1 MSLISILT
9 KWIIFQV
16 VLIVICFFTALL
28 VLPIIMTDIIMTD
41 IIMTDFIMTNLIY
54 FAITVYIA
62 GCIGNVIQNSQ
73 KPSYMPFATPTIERY
88 LYKKVG
94 NWTFLLLK
102 ILSFVILLATT
113 FVLAT
118 SLDYPITDALVIL
131 FGISWIFFM
140 CLIINNAMIRR
151 SNFKIFTSSENI
163 QCRICAKTLDG
174 HAVCLEW
181 INKWYRVANVV
192 KTYSHYECFI
202 NSKPS
207 NII

>member
-9 KWIIFQV
+9 TWIILQV
-16 VLIVICFFTALL
+16 MLIVICFFTVPL
-28 VLPIIMTDIIMTD
+28 VLP

-62 GCIGNVIQNSQ
+62 GCTGNVIQNSQ

-88 LYKKVG
+88 LYKRIG

-102 ILSFVILLATT
+102 MLSLVILLVTT
-113 FVLAT
+113 FVLTT
-118 SLDYPITDALVIL
+118 SFDYPITDALATL
-131 FGISWIFFM
+131 FGVSGIFFM
-140 CLIINNAMIRR
+140 CLIIHNARIRR
-151 SNFKIFTSSENI
+151 SQFKTFTSSENI
-163 QCRICAKTLDG
+163 QCGICAKTLDG
-174 HAVCLEW
+174 HAVRLEW
-181 INKWYRVANVV
+181 INKRCPVNIV

>member
-9 KWIIFQV
+9 KWIILQV
-16 VLIVICFFTALL
+16 MLIAICFFTALL
-28 VLPIIMTDIIMTD
+28 VLTP
-41 IIMTDFIMTNLIY
+41 IMTDFIMTNLIY

-62 GCIGNVIQNSQ
+62 GCTGNVIQNSQ

-88 LYKKVG
+88 LYKRIG

-102 ILSFVILLATT
+102 ILSLVILLVTT

-118 SLDYPITDALVIL
+118 FLDYPITDALVTL
-131 FGISWIFFM
+131 FGISGIFFM
-140 CLIINNAMIRR
+140 YLIINNAMTRR
-151 SNFKIFTSSENI
+151 SHFKTFTSSENI
-163 QCRICAKTLDG
+163 QCRICAKALDG
-174 HAVCLEW
+174 HAVRLEW
-181 INKWYRVANVV
+181 INKWCQVVNIV
-192 KTYSHYECFI
+192 KTHSHYECII

>member
-9 KWIIFQV
+9 KWIILQV
-16 VLIVICFFTALL
+16 TLIVICFCTALP
-28 VLPIIMTDIIMTD
+28 VLTTII
-41 IIMTDFIMTNLIY
+41 TDFITTNPIY

-62 GCIGNVIQNSQ
+62 GCTGNVIQNSQ
-73 KPSYMPFATPTIERY
+73 KPSYMPFAAPTIERY
-88 LYKKVG
+88 LYKRVG

-102 ILSFVILLATT
+102 TLSLVILLVTT

-118 SLDYPITDALVIL
+118 SLDYPITDALVTL
-131 FGISWIFFM
+131 FVISWIFFM
-140 CLIINNAMIRR
+140 CLIISNAMTRR
-151 SNFKIFTSSENI
+151 SNFKTFTSSENI

-181 INKWYRVANVV
+181 INKWYRVTNVV